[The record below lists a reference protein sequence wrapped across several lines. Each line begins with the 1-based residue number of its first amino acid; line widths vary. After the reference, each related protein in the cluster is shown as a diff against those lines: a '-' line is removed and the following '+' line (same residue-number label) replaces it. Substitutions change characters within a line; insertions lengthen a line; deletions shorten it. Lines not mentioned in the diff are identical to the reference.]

1 MLLIWLEIGESK
13 KEYCMRIAREE
24 TGRLYAG
31 TSDYDKIISA
41 YERVFDILINDTAC
55 IALIPTKSKKYELNI
70 AYPSQKDISKR
81 QYATPQEYYGGTS
94 KMLFVSERMGGSGQL
109 NDGVT
114 VGGVIP
120 GNEIGI
126 IEVPDEF
133 TIVQTLRKIRMMNKE
148 SIETDKKD
156 GITDIMEAMKFN
168 NQHRI
173 GSFKMMIQRIK
184 DNFRAKTNNK
194 SKDAKSR

>member
-24 TGRLYAG
+24 TSRLYAG

-41 YERVFDILINDTAC
+41 YERVFDKLINDTAC

-94 KMLFVSERMGGSGQL
+94 KQLFVSDRMGGSGQL

-120 GNEIGI
+120 ENEIGI

-133 TIVQTLRKIRMMNKE
+133 TIVQTLRKIRMANKE

-156 GITDIMEAMKFN
+156 GITDIMEAMKSN

-173 GSFKMMIQRIK
+173 GSFKMMIQKIK
-184 DNFRAKTNNK
+184 ENFRTKTNNK
-194 SKDAKSR
+194 SKEDSSR